1 MKKNTLFQAS
11 LVLLATLF
19 VACDTSYFDNDIED
33 FVWNGGFQTPPG
45 YVTYTLSELFEELE
59 VSEIDE
65 NGEGVLSFSY
75 TETISGG
82 DESAFDVAIENVV
95 IESSIPTPVT
105 NADVTPFTL
114 PVTLPAPL
122 PAALDGG
129 KNANNQT
136 VYDLNLTQDLT
147 GASFNSGTMVITFT
161 STFEAADVTLTM
173 NIPSFTKKTD
183 DSEYSGN
190 ITLNGDESKQLIID
204 LDDYNANFT
213 HNGLGFDNTVN
224 HVVLN
229 MSAAFTFLPGEEL
242 KAEDMISY
250 EAVLSN
256 ASTDVVYGDFKQ
268 EGFSVDNNTIAL
280 DFFEDFGNGG
290 ITFTNASMTIAA
302 SNGFGFPI
310 GIDVSG
316 IAGDTGEGTPATIL
330 SYTSSDPDELAAGS
344 DIIIIDG
351 IETYGGSSVVTS
363 TTLNKDNSNINALLS
378 AQPTRFNLNVAGSAN
393 PVPGGVNE
401 NFYATT
407 NDGLSVDVTVEV
419 PLDIEFDDVVIEQD
433 EVEFDLGEDLDLVNS
448 IGLGLTT
455 TNSIPLSGGISII
468 FLKDGIDLNIT
479 KSIGAFD
486 AAPVDANGKSNG
498 NSIKSSNLSFNEAE
512 IEDLK
517 EATHIKLA
525 ITFNSPVGKSVKL
538 VGSDAI
544 TVKLFANA
552 ELEITGEDEDD
563 N

>member
-1 MKKNTLFQAS
+1 MKKNTLFQAA

-173 NIPSFTKKTD
+173 NIPSFTKKIG

-204 LDDYNANFT
+204 LKDYNANFT

-330 SYTSSDPDELAAGS
+330 SYTSSDSDELAAGS

-407 NDGLSVDVTVEV
+407 NGGLSVDVTVEV

-498 NSIKSSNLSFNEAE
+498 NSIKSSNLNFNEAE